1 MSDQSEYEDKIPQH
15 SENDVNH
22 NVVNSNQQHE
32 DNGDMNHDVVDS
44 THQQPLSGDNGMDH
58 DGQEDK
64 CVDND
69 LPFSELDDNSLVEE
83 ISDIS
88 QQQCKP
94 TMQNDDYHQKNIES
108 ENYLQGT

>member
-1 MSDQSEYEDKIPQH
+1 
-15 SENDVNH
+15 
-22 NVVNSNQQHE
+22 
-32 DNGDMNHDVVDS
+32 
-44 THQQPLSGDNGMDH
+44 MDH

-88 QQQCKP
+88 QQQGKP
-94 TMQNDDYHQKNIES
+94 TMQNDDYHQVIFFIEIV
-108 ENYLQGT
+108 NYLQGT